1 MGQAVEAA
9 GRAVVDVDQAVVD
22 VVVPVVPVVDV
33 AVPVVVDPAVAAE
46 EAAVVVVVVA
56 LKGRSRLSRFVDA
69 LASSRVDAVSAF
81 LPWSLLVTRTD
92 GWAGVTGR
100 RLKFPWL

>member
-9 GRAVVDVDQAVVD
+9 GRAVVDV
-22 VVVPVVPVVDV
+22 VVPVVDV
-33 AVPVVVDPAVAAE
+33 VVPVVVDPAVAVE
-46 EAAVVVVVVA
+46 EAAVVVVNAA

>member
-1 MGQAVEAA
+1 MEQVEAVGQAVEAA
-9 GRAVVDVDQAVVD
+9 GRAVVDVV
-22 VVVPVVPVVDV
+22 
-33 AVPVVVDPAVAAE
+33 VPVVVDPAVAVE
-46 EAAVVVVVVA
+46 EAAVVVVNAA

>member
-1 MGQAVEAA
+1 MEQVEAV
-9 GRAVVDVDQAVVD
+9 GRAAVDE
-22 VVVPVVPVVDV
+22 VVPVVPVVD
-33 AVPVVVDPAVAAE
+33 VVDPAVAAE
-46 EAAVVVVVVA
+46 EAAVVVVNAA
-56 LKGRSRLSRFVDA
+56 LKGQSKLSRFVDA
-69 LASSRVDAVSAF
+69 RASSRVDADSAF

>member
-1 MGQAVEAA
+1 MEQVEAVGQAVEAV
-9 GRAVVDVDQAVVD
+9 GRAAVDE
-22 VVVPVVPVVDV
+22 VVPVVD
-33 AVPVVVDPAVAAE
+33 VVDPAVAAE
-46 EAAVVVVVVA
+46 EAAVVVVNAA

-92 GWAGVTGR
+92 GWAGGTGR

>member
-1 MGQAVEAA
+1 MGQAVEAV
-9 GRAVVDVDQAVVD
+9 GRAVVDE
-22 VVVPVVPVVDV
+22 VVPVVPVVD
-33 AVPVVVDPAVAAE
+33 VVDPAVAAE
-46 EAAVVVVVVA
+46 EAAVVVVNAA

>member
-1 MGQAVEAA
+1 MEQVEAV
-9 GRAVVDVDQAVVD
+9 GRAAVDE
-22 VVVPVVPVVDV
+22 VVPVVPVVD
-33 AVPVVVDPAVAAE
+33 VVDPAVAAE
-46 EAAVVVVVVA
+46 EAAVVVVNAA

-92 GWAGVTGR
+92 GWAGGTGR

>member
-1 MGQAVEAA
+1 MEAVGQAVEAV
-9 GRAVVDVDQAVVD
+9 GRAVVDEVVP
-22 VVVPVVPVVDV
+22 VVPVVPVVD
-33 AVPVVVDPAVAAE
+33 VVDPAVAAE
-46 EAAVVVVVVA
+46 EAAVVVVNAA

>member
-9 GRAVVDVDQAVVD
+9 GRAVVDE
-22 VVVPVVPVVDV
+22 VVPVVPVVD
-33 AVPVVVDPAVAAE
+33 VVDPAVAAE
-46 EAAVVVVVVA
+46 EAAVVVVNAA

>member
-1 MGQAVEAA
+1 MEQVEAVGQAVEAA
-9 GRAVVDVDQAVVD
+9 GRAVVDE
-22 VVVPVVPVVDV
+22 VVPVVDV
-33 AVPVVVDPAVAAE
+33 VDPVVVDPAVAAE
-46 EAAVVVVVVA
+46 EAAVVVVNAA

>member
-1 MGQAVEAA
+1 VEQVEAVGQAVEAA
-9 GRAVVDVDQAVVD
+9 GRAVVDE
-22 VVVPVVPVVDV
+22 VVPVVPVVD
-33 AVPVVVDPAVAAE
+33 VVDPAVAAE
-46 EAAVVVVVVA
+46 EAAVVVVNAA